1 MASRKGAPQPKSQ
14 SVSNIKSK
22 LLRPATTSHFQVWF
36 NPPTAV
42 RNFAKQ
48 KSAAGIGGDY
58 DSEILSLLCSEASIP
73 GSSLATHEINN
84 NFTGVTE
91 RHAYRRMYDDRADF
105 TFYVDKDYTSLTF
118 FEIWMEYIVNEQIS
132 SSPGLVSP
140 NYFYR
145 SNFPDGIGSGANAGE
160 GYRSPA
166 IYLNKFEKDY
176 SGRYLQYR
184 FLNAYPIS
192 INSMPLSY
200 ENSQL
205 LKCTVSFTFTR
216 YLMEYEKFERLAT
229 VDPDPNSTPPEARKA
244 LSLND
249 PSELERIRGA
259 AALGSI
265 AGSANGERIL
275 NNARSSSAR
284 RIVDQSYNRV
294 LYGNPNGQ

>member
-1 MASRKGAPQPKSQ
+1 MALSGQRQPGSQ
-14 SVSNIKSK
+14 SLSNIKAR
-22 LLRPATTSHFQVWF
+22 LLRPATTSHFQAWF
-36 NPPTAV
+36 NPPEAV
-42 RNFAKQ
+42 RNFAVQ
-48 KSAAGIGGDY
+48 KAGAGIGAAY
-58 DSEILSLLCSEASIP
+58 DADTISLLCSEASIP

-84 NFTGVTE
+84 NYTGVTE
-91 RHAYRRMYDDRADF
+91 RHAYRRMYDERADF
-105 TFYVDKDYTSLTF
+105 TFYVDHDYSTLTF

-145 SNFPDGIGSGANAGE
+145 SNFPDGTGSGANAGE

>member
-1 MASRKGAPQPKSQ
+1 MALRKGSPQPKSQ

-22 LLRPATTSHFQVWF
+22 LLRPATTSHFQAWL
-36 NPPTAV
+36 NPPLAV
-42 RNFAKQ
+42 RNFAVQ
-48 KSAAGIGGDY
+48 KAGAGIGAAY
-58 DSEILSLLCSEASIP
+58 DADTISLLCSEASIP

-91 RHAYRRMYDDRADF
+91 RHAYRRMYDERADF
-105 TFYVDKDYTSLTF
+105 TFYVDHDYSTLTF
-118 FEIWMEYIVNEQIS
+118 FEIWMEYIVNEQVS
-132 SSPGLVSP
+132 QGLDSP

-145 SNFPDGIGSGANAGE
+145 SNFPDGTGSGANAGE

-229 VDPDPNSTPPEARKA
+229 VNPDPNSTPPEARKA